1 MEEKVDPVKGKSE
14 IGGRFEAPAG
24 AGRLQ
29 LKLTVVRSTGGAKS
43 RVRGLFWLLNGA
55 GSPRFPA
62 IPPRRG
68 CGRPKQWRLVSRSIK
83 PWVGIRRPPPCISP
97 CRTLRT
103 ASLESGAEYA
113 ICRWSGLL
121 LVSHFEITKTR
132 TLICKNQTK
141 PDNSFLKP
149 HTHKQHCL
157 EAISS
162 V

>member
-1 MEEKVDPVKGKSE
+1 MGKKVDPAKGKSE
-14 IGGRFEAPAG
+14 IEGRFTALAG
-24 AGRLQ
+24 VGRPPLE
-29 LKLTVVRSTGGAKS
+29 LTVVRPTGGVER
-43 RVRGLFWLLNGA
+43 RVGGLVCLLKIKR
-55 GSPRFPA
+55 SPRFPA

-83 PWVGIRRPPPCISP
+83 PWVGIRRSPPCISP

-113 ICRWSGLL
+113 ICRWLDLL
-121 LVSHFEITKTR
+121 HMSHFEITKTR

-141 PDNSFLKP
+141 PDNSFLS

>member
-62 IPPRRG
+62 IPPSRG
-68 CGRPKQWRLVSRSIK
+68 SSWPLAMAAHLAINKAEG
-83 PWVGIRRPPPCISP
+83 VGIRTEARTTAAPIAL
-97 CRTLRT
+97 CRTL
-103 ASLESGAEYA
+103 
-113 ICRWSGLL
+113 
-121 LVSHFEITKTR
+121 
-132 TLICKNQTK
+132 
-141 PDNSFLKP
+141 
-149 HTHKQHCL
+149 
-157 EAISS
+157 
-162 V
+162 